1 MKALSHS
8 SIKVYEDCPY
18 KYRLTRIDGLK
29 EPTGDAAQR
38 GKDIH
43 TTFENAID
51 LQQKLD
57 GAFEY
62 WNDYIAELITKGAKS
77 EVQFAITK
85 DWVRTDFLAANAW
98 LRGIYDVLWVDG
110 NHAHVLDWKTGKERD
125 YGDQLKLYAVI
136 ILAEYPQVE
145 KVTTEICYIDL
156 NKKVNV
162 ASYARKDF
170 TDLKEWLSNRAIRI
184 EKDDIYAPKPSNS
197 CRWCHFRKDNG
208 GPCQW

>member
-43 TTFENAID
+43 TIFEMAID
-51 LQQKLD
+51 LQQTLD
-57 GAFEY
+57 GTYEY

-85 DWVRTDFLAANAW
+85 IGR
-98 LRGIYDVLWVDG
+98 
-110 NHAHVLDWKTGKERD
+110 AHV
-125 YGDQLKLYAVI
+125 
-136 ILAEYPQVE
+136 
-145 KVTTEICYIDL
+145 
-156 NKKVNV
+156 
-162 ASYARKDF
+162 
-170 TDLKEWLSNRAIRI
+170 
-184 EKDDIYAPKPSNS
+184 
-197 CRWCHFRKDNG
+197 
-208 GPCQW
+208 